1 MLLADPPLAFV
12 HIPKTGGTS
21 VELFFCGYDWICDD
35 AADYAIYLRERPRY
49 SDTWGGTLCAKD
61 PAYFS
66 RRLAAKHATQAAM
79 RTAAGPS
86 WARLRKFTFLRNPWE
101 RLLSIHAHG
110 RRDGPTRMPPA
121 FRDWILQDE
130 PRDHMGQPVF
140 QRWIDDWDELA
151 FVGRFE
157 RFQADFDVLLAR
169 IGWTGD
175 RTLPHERHGGG
186 GAHDVAAAYDDRAR
200 ARVAERCADEIA
212 RGGYAF
218 PAG

>member
-21 VELFFCGYDWICDD
+21 IELFFCGYDWIVADV
-35 AADYAIYLRERPRY
+35 ADYATYQRERARY
-49 SDTWGGTLCAKD
+49 SPTWGGTLCADD
-61 PAYFS
+61 PDYFTK
-66 RRLAAKHATQAAM
+66 RLCVKHATQAAM
-79 RTAAGPS
+79 RAAAGPA
-86 WARLRKFTFLRNPWE
+86 WAGLCKFTFLRNPWE

-110 RRDGPTRMPPA
+110 LRDGPARMLPS
-121 FRDWILQDE
+121 FRDWVLQDE

-140 QRWIDDWDELA
+140 QRWIDDWDELD

-157 RFQADFDVLLAR
+157 RFQADFDALLAR
-169 IGWTGD
+169 IGWRGP

-186 GAHDVAAAYDDRAR
+186 GGHAVAAAYDDRSR
-200 ARVAERCADEIA
+200 ARVADRCADEIA

>member
-21 VELFFCGYDWICDD
+21 IELFFCGHDWITGSV
-35 AADYAIYLRERPRY
+35 AEYAIYQRERSRY
-49 SDTWGGTLCAKD
+49 SDTWGGTLCASD
-61 PAYFS
+61 PDYFAK
-66 RRLAAKHATQAAM
+66 RLRAKHATQAAM
-79 RTAAGPS
+79 RAAAGS
-86 WARLRKFTFLRNPWE
+86 AWRGLHKFTFLRDPWE

-110 RRDGPTRMPPA
+110 MRDGSSRMQPS

-140 QRWIDDWDELA
+140 QRWIDDWDELD

-157 RFQADFDVLLAR
+157 RFQADFDALLAR
-169 IGWTGD
+169 IGWRGP

-186 GAHDVAAAYDDRAR
+186 GGHAVAAAYDDRSR
-200 ARVAERCADEIA
+200 ARVADRCADEIA